1 MMVPFSV
8 SWVNYACLVVICSLW
23 IVGGCVYIEA
33 GIRFIEI
40 LDDTP

>member
-8 SWVNYACLVVICSLW
+8 SWVNFACLVAIVCGLW
-23 IVGGCVYIEA
+23 VVEYVDA